1 VEPAVR
7 LAFSVSRN
15 KGAYALLLGSGVSRT
30 AEIPTGWDVTLDLIR
45 KVAQLRGQEVA
56 DTDLEAWYRA
66 EYGADPDYSEL
77 LKEVAPT
84 QAERN
89 AVLRGYFVAT
99 PEQREQNIKV
109 PTEAHRAIAELVAS
123 GYIRVIVTTNFDQ
136 LLEDALKDAGVDVNV
151 VSTVDAIKG
160 MLPIAHAAC
169 TVVKVHGDYRDA
181 RILNTV
187 AELSKYR
194 PAMNTLLDRIFD
206 EYGLIVCGWSG
217 ESDRAL
223 CAALQRRSS
232 LRYTTYWTVRD
243 HVKDEAQR
251 LIDHLK
257 AETIQISGA
266 DSFFRNLSESVKAI
280 EDTAQS
286 HPLSARVA
294 EATVKRYVV
303 DERYR
308 ILLNDLVMREVTRVH
323 DGVAGPTASPLPPR
337 MSGQEV
343 EQRLANHLGQT
354 QTLMAMMVAGCYW
367 GEKQHLRLW
376 GKAMRRLSHFGM
388 LTGGHYVDTHYLQL
402 YPALLTLYS
411 GSIAALGADRYDTLA
426 SLLLQEAWPDPEHKV
441 SLLMAMHLNPTRVLS
456 KKLATSL
463 FGSQNLRTP
472 TSDYL
477 RSKSGIREATRGVWR
492 DDDSFDDLFDW
503 FEFFLGLVNWD
514 LHEKSGGSPWAYRG
528 GFVWRDNPSQSTASM
543 KPVKQLNSELTAF
556 GADWPPL
563 RAGFFFSSLDRAI
576 EVSKAYVRQLEAS

>member
-1 VEPAVR
+1 
-7 LAFSVSRN
+7 
-15 KGAYALLLGSGVSRT
+15 
-30 AEIPTGWDVTLDLIR
+30 
-45 KVAQLRGQEVA
+45 VA

-66 EYGADPDYSEL
+66 AFSADPDYSEL

-109 PTEAHRAIAELVAS
+109 PTEAHRAIAELVAAR
-123 GYIRVIVTTNFDQ
+123 YIRVIVTTNFDQ

-151 VSTVDAIKG
+151 ISTVDAIKG
-160 MLPIAHAAC
+160 ALPLAHAEC

-187 AELSKYR
+187 AELSKY
-194 PAMNTLLDRIFD
+194 PPKMNTLLDRIFD

-223 CAALQRRSS
+223 CAALKRRRS

-257 AETIQISGA
+257 AVTIQISGA

-280 EDTAQS
+280 EDTAQP
-286 HPLSARVA
+286 HPLPAQVA

-303 DERYR
+303 DDRYR
-308 ILLNDLVMREVTRVH
+308 ILLTDLVMREVTRVH
-323 DGVAGPTASPLPPR
+323 DAIAGPTSASLPAQ

-343 EQRLANHLGQT
+343 KQRLANYLGQT
-354 QTLMAMMVAGCYW
+354 QTLMAMIVAGCYW
-367 GEKQHLRLW
+367 GEQEHHRLW

-388 LTGGHYVDTHYLQL
+388 LHGGRYVDTHYLQL
-402 YPALLTLYS
+402 YPALLTLYA

-426 SLLLQEAWPDPEHKV
+426 SLLLQEAWPDPEYKV
-441 SLLMAMHLNPTRVLS
+441 SLPMAMQLYPRRILS
-456 KKLATSL
+456 KELATL
-463 FGSQNLRTP
+463 ALGGQKGWTP

-477 RSKSGIREATRGVWR
+477 RGESGIREATREVWR
-492 DDDSFDDLFDW
+492 DDDNFDDLFDW

-514 LHEKSGGSPWAYRG
+514 LSEKLGYGPWAFRG
-528 GFVWRDNPSQSTASM
+528 GFVHRDNPSHSTISM
-543 KPVKQLNSELTAF
+543 KPVKQLNSELATLR
-556 GADWPPL
+556 ADWPPL
-563 RAGFFFSSLDRAI
+563 RAGFFAGSLDRAI
-576 EVSKAYVRQLEAS
+576 EVGNAYVERLEAGKHSS